1 MYEIGGAFEGLR
13 LNRVAVFY
21 PKSQV
26 PGIPS
31 QIMRVSAIIRNSR
44 LQSAFIVALAAFL
57 AISCDVLWKLP
68 GIKNLP
74 KFGEPTFVPTPM
86 RVVDR
91 MLEIA
96 DVSTQDVIYDLGS
109 GDGRIVIR
117 AAKKYGAK
125 GVGIEISPSLVELSR
140 LKAKEA
146 GVSELVEFRVHDA
159 LSADVSRATVVT
171 LFLSLQFNA
180 KLRPVLEKQ
189 LKPGTRV
196 VSHEH
201 PIKGWK
207 PILIETLQPEP
218 SPDSSGLD
226 FEDDRGNRDRHTIYL
241 WIMK

>member
-1 MYEIGGAFEGLR
+1 
-13 LNRVAVFY
+13 
-21 PKSQV
+21 
-26 PGIPS
+26 
-31 QIMRVSAIIRNSR
+31 MRVSAIIRNSR
-44 LQSAFIVALAAFL
+44 LQSALILTLAAFL
-57 AISCDVLWKLP
+57 TISCDLLWKLP

-74 KFGEPTFVPTPM
+74 KFGEPTYVPTPM

-96 DVSTQDVIYDLGS
+96 EVSARDVIYDLGS

-146 GVSELVEFRVHDA
+146 GVSELVEFRVRDA

-201 PIKGWK
+201 PIKGWE
-207 PILIETLQPEP
+207 PILIETLEPEP
-218 SPDSSGLD
+218 SPDASGLD

>member
-1 MYEIGGAFEGLR
+1 
-13 LNRVAVFY
+13 
-21 PKSQV
+21 
-26 PGIPS
+26 
-31 QIMRVSAIIRNSR
+31 MRFSVIIRNST
-44 LQSAFIVALAAFL
+44 LHCVFVTVLAAL
-57 AISCDVLWKLP
+57 LTTSCDLLWKLP
-68 GIKNLP
+68 VIKNLP
-74 KFGEPTFVPTPM
+74 KYGEPTFVPTPM

-96 DVSTQDVIYDLGS
+96 DVSARDVIYDLGS

-117 AAKKYGAK
+117 AAEKYGAK

-146 GVSELVEFRVHDA
+146 GVSEFVEFRVQDA
-159 LSADVSRATVVT
+159 LSADVSPATVVT

-201 PIKGWK
+201 PIKGWE

-218 SPDSSGLD
+218 SPDSSAHD
-226 FEDDRGNRDRHTIYL
+226 FENANVDRDRHIIYL
-241 WIMK
+241 WIAGPGKGVGSLFITP

>member
-1 MYEIGGAFEGLR
+1 MR
-13 LNRVAVFY
+13 LNRVAGFY

-26 PGIPS
+26 LGTPS
-31 QIMRVSAIIRNSR
+31 QIMRVSAIIRNAR
-44 LQSAFIVALAAFL
+44 LQSALILALAAFL
-57 AISCDVLWKLP
+57 TISCDLLWKLP

-74 KFGEPTFVPTPM
+74 KFGEPTYVPTPM

-96 DVSTQDVIYDLGS
+96 EVSARDVIYDLGS

-117 AAKKYGAK
+117 AAEKYGTK

-140 LKAKEA
+140 LRAKEA
-146 GVSELVEFRVHDA
+146 GVSELVEFRVQDA
-159 LSADVSRATVVT
+159 LSADVSGATVVT

-201 PIKGWK
+201 PIKGWE
-207 PILIETLQPEP
+207 PIFIETLQPKP
-218 SPDSSGLD
+218 SPDSSDVAFGD
-226 FEDDRGNRDRHTIYL
+226 EQGDHDRHTIYL
-241 WIMK
+241 WVME